1 MNDANENNTTPP
13 DGAPAPTTPPK
24 VRKPR
29 VARPKVEKAAGKVI
43 VLAAVEGEASTVRP
57 TEKQPDAKLRTKKSL
72 EKWIKAN
79 CGAGVYA
86 AVRTIVKVQITEEV
100 ITSKKSVVL

>member
-1 MNDANENNTTPP
+1 MNEENTTGV
-13 DGAPAPTTPPK
+13 GAPCPEGSPK
-24 VRKPR
+24 KTRKPR
-29 VARPKVEKAAGKVI
+29 VARPKVEKATGKVT
-43 VLAAVEGEASTVRP
+43 VLAQVEDALRP
-57 TEKQPDAKLRTKKSL
+57 TEKQPDAKLRTKKAL
-72 EKWIKAN
+72 EKWIKTN